1 MLNQLS
7 WRSQTAAFFARLGW
21 PDLRRIGGATVA
33 VLGMRLVFGVV
44 ALVISGFFP
53 RMALELQIPL
63 TPGTA
68 PFGVW
73 LQRAFLI
80 PWMRYDAWLYFEI
93 VEQGY
98 LPNSNTANFHP
109 LYPLLAALTTPLV
122 GGNIV
127 LALLLISTLASIALC
142 VLFARYVERFYDA
155 ALANRA
161 AWLLLLVPPGFIL
174 LAPYTESTFLVLA
187 VGALLAMRV
196 ERWWLAGLL
205 AGLATLTRQQGV
217 ALELPLAWGL
227 LVAFRARRVRW
238 WDGAA
243 LALVPLSYGAFVV
256 YRAIVIGDLDS
267 LAQAHGPVD
276 ILHKV
281 LVSRSGIVAGQRIAW
296 PWELLFDQI
305 ALIRTSA
312 TNYHL
317 TIDLLVGWLLI
328 AVVLLGLRGMHMLER
343 LYSLAIVLLALCY
356 YIGDINPYMALPRH
370 IMLAFP
376 LYITLA
382 MQSGHGRRFSLV
394 VISALCVNLILASLY
409 VFQGWIP

>member
-1 MLNQLS
+1 
-7 WRSQTAAFFARLGW
+7 
-21 PDLRRIGGATVA
+21 
-33 VLGMRLVFGVV
+33 MRLVFGVV
-44 ALVISGFFP
+44 AMLISGFFP
-53 RMALELQIPL
+53 RMALERQIPL
-63 TPGTA
+63 APGA
-68 PFGVW
+68 ASVDVW
-73 LQRAFLI
+73 LQRAFLV
-80 PWMRYDAWLYFEI
+80 PWMRYDAWLYFQI

-109 LYPLLAALTTPLV
+109 LYPLLAALINPLV
-122 GGNIV
+122 AGNSI
-127 LALLLISTLASIALC
+127 LALLVISTLASIGLC
-142 VLFARYVERFYDA
+142 VLFARYVERFYGA
-155 ALANRA
+155 AFANRA

-174 LAPYTESTFLVLA
+174 LAPYTDSTFMLLA
-187 VGALLAMRV
+187 VGALVAMRV

-205 AGLATLTRQQGV
+205 GGLATLTRQQGV
-217 ALELPLAWGL
+217 ALVLPLAWGL
-227 LVAFRARRVRW
+227 LVAIRARRARW

-256 YRAIVIGDLDS
+256 YRAIAIGDLDA

-317 TIDLLVGWLLI
+317 TIDLLLGWLLI
-328 AVVLLGLRGMHMLER
+328 GVVLLGLRGMHTLER

-382 MQSGHGRRFSLV
+382 MQPGHGRRFGLI
-394 VISALCVNLILASLY
+394 VICVLFVNLLLAGLY
-409 VFQGWIP
+409 FFQGWIP